1 MKLGRETVTS
11 CIKWLLFHLGA
22 FWLIRWWW
30 PRRELAVL
38 RYHAVCTSACTYASR
53 GISVTPTGFAKQVRY
68 LAKRYPIMPLEEAVA
83 HLRRGVSLPRN
94 AVAITFD
101 DGYHDNYTAFQILR
115 AHGACAT
122 FFLTSECIDDREVF
136 WVSEVRHIILRTRQP
151 QLSLTIKAEAYTF
164 NLQTTQDRESA
175 VSQVTRLIKSCTI
188 DEREAVRQA
197 LRRALADVDK
207 PFDGPQLMLSSD
219 QVQEML
225 DGGMH
230 IGEHTLTHPN
240 LPSAGPEA
248 AGHELLQC
256 RLNLQ
261 QRFGIGAM
269 AMAYPNGGAN
279 VYVNDE
285 VQRLAR
291 ETGYD
296 SAWTSSSGFVDE
308 STDLFCGP
316 RIGVSESL
324 VQLIYDLEGERLRTI
339 WSRISRDPAPVGD
352 RAPVRG

>member
-11 CIKWLLFHLGA
+11 FIKWLLFHLGA
-22 FWLIRWWW
+22 LRLIRWWW

-38 RYHAVCTSACTYASR
+38 RYHAVCLPTCTYASR
-53 GISVTPTGFAKQVRY
+53 GIAVTPKGFDKHVRY
-68 LAKRYPIMPLEEAVA
+68 LARHYTILSLEETVA
-83 HLRRGVSLPRN
+83 RLRSGDTLPRN

-101 DGYHDNYTAFQILR
+101 DGYYDNYTAFQILR

-136 WVSEVRHIILRTRQP
+136 WVSEVRHLILRTRQL
-151 QLSLTIKAEAYTF
+151 QLPLTVKTEAYAF
-164 NLQTTQDRESA
+164 ALQTLADREAA

-188 DEREAVRQA
+188 AERETVRRA
-197 LRRALADVDK
+197 LRTALADVDK

-225 DGGMH
+225 DGGMSM
-230 IGEHTLTHPN
+230 GGHTLTHPN
-240 LPSAGPEA
+240 LPSAGPA
-248 AGHELLQC
+248 DARYELLQC

-261 QRFGIGAM
+261 QRFGIDAM

-308 STDLFCGP
+308 TTDLFCGP
-316 RIGVSESL
+316 RLGVSESL
-324 VQLIYDLEGERLRTI
+324 AQLIYELEGERLRT
-339 WSRISRDPAPVGD
+339 RL
-352 RAPVRG
+352 RAPARDRTAARG